1 MNRSDEPDSAATLM
15 LATARAVR
23 EWVASSCRLAEDG
36 QAQRKG
42 QLKAQFMLKLA
53 ADMTCELNKL
63 LAATVPTNSKTRV
76 SPRRCKTKQQQDKDS
91 PPRAK
96 DVLAAA
102 VRSKKTQVSP
112 QPHAKHECEQSATC
126 STTSPEQS
134 KKSLSSPLLSP
145 AGVEGPRVWRGL
157 AGDLH
162 PTAVA
167 WLKGPGR
174 RPVNTPELEQTRSLG
189 LSVCFGCF
197 GFVGC

>member
-53 ADMTCELNKL
+53 ADMTCELNKF

-76 SPRRCKTKQQQDKDS
+76 SPRRCKTQDKDS
-91 PPRAK
+91 PLRAK

-112 QPHAKHECEQSATC
+112 LHHAKRECEQSATC
-126 STTSPEQS
+126 STTTPEQS
-134 KKSLSSPLLSP
+134 KTSLSSPPLSP
-145 AGVEGPRVWRGL
+145 VGVEGPRVWRGL

-189 LSVCFGCF
+189 LPVCCGCF
-197 GFVGC
+197 GFVGT